1 MPESDDRSVPQHS
14 LFCHRHTTQ
23 ALFCPKFNGVCVL
36 VSASAGVSVCATETE
51 RDCGEGGRRGLG
63 IFSVA
68 LVLACVPEE
77 SLTWA
82 FLSVILVAACAR
94 VYYHGERGI
103 DDLGISLSV
112 ALVAACARV
121 YHPGE

>member
-1 MPESDDRSVPQHS
+1 M
-14 LFCHRHTTQ
+14 
-23 ALFCPKFNGVCVL
+23 
-36 VSASAGVSVCATETE
+36 CATETE
-51 RDCGEGGRRGLG
+51 RDCGEGGRRDLG

-82 FLSVILVAACAR
+82 FLSVVLVAACAR

-103 DDLGISLSV
+103 ADLGISLSV

-121 YHPGE
+121 WRPVPVCTTMVSEESLTWAFHLVWL